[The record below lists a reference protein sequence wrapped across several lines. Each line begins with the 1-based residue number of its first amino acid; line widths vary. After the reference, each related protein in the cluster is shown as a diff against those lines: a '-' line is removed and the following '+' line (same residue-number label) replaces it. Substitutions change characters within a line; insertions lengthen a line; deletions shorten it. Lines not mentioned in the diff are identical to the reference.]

1 MVQKRFLSFFAI
13 TLIGINCSGP
23 VTTYPVKGVVVD
35 LRFDENIV
43 VVDHDTIPDL
53 MMPMI
58 MPFDV
63 QDTVEISGLSV
74 GDSVHFKFIW
84 DDTTTYASN
93 FIIKGHKN
101 IESPKDDF
109 FSEDDPF
116 IKKEIGERINDVTLL
131 DLEGNPVRLSDSNGK
146 FRFISFIFS
155 RCPMPTMC
163 PAVVIKNEILAK
175 GFQSSDEIEFIMVSF
190 DYKYDTPEMLRT
202 YYGNILIGY
211 DNWSI
216 WSSTGRLD
224 DIYTLS
230 RQVGC
235 DFWGVD
241 ENKIGHKLRS
251 ALIDPELRLL
261 ADWEGDEWSAEDV
274 KKELNNLILS
284 RK

>member
-23 VTTYPVKGVVVD
+23 VKTYPVKGVVVD

-84 DDTTTYASN
+84 DDATTYASN

-216 WSSTGRLD
+216 WSSTGRID